1 MTIKALKWDIFCAV
15 IDNFGDIGICWRLSR
30 QLASEYNLEVRLWVD
45 DVVSFKR
52 ICPQV
57 DTAAQQQLINGVNIC
72 LWSEQTQWQ
81 QVLIPDVVIEALA
94 CTIPQPYQ
102 LKMAAETMP
111 PLWLNLEYL
120 SAEAWVEGCHGLASP
135 QPQLAINKYFFFPG
149 FSPATGGLLQEQH
162 LAVQRD
168 AFNNNPQQQ
177 AAFWQKLLITEP
189 EQYQYKVSLFAYDH
203 HQLADLLDCWQQN
216 AKPILCVIPEG
227 KLADQVASILP
238 SLNSNQAKHKRCKI
252 GNLSLVI
259 LPFLAQDDYDYL
271 LWACDIN
278 FVRGEDSIIRA
289 HWANKPFVWQI
300 YRQQEDAHLIKLQSF
315 LQLYCSNMTNSVKEK
330 LQNMYMAWNTQ
341 QPLVKVWLD
350 FIDILPEIAG
360 YNINWQQ
367 QLNLNGDLAH
377 NLVHFVEKKFIITR
391 NFR

>member
-1 MTIKALKWDIFCAV
+1 MKSNALKWDIFCAV

-30 QLASEYNLEVRLWVD
+30 QLTSEYNLEVRLWVD
-45 DVVSFKR
+45 DLVSFKR
-52 ICPQV
+52 ICPQIN
-57 DTAAQQQLINGVNIC
+57 TAAKEQLINGVSVC

-81 QVLIPDVVIEALA
+81 QVQIPDVVIEALA
-94 CTIPQPYQ
+94 CTIPKSYQ
-102 LKMAAETMP
+102 LKMAAETVQ

-120 SAEAWVEGCHGLASP
+120 SAETWVEGCHGLASP

-149 FSPATGGLLQEQH
+149 FSPATGGLLKEQY
-162 LAVQRD
+162 LAMQRD
-168 AFNNNPQQQ
+168 TFINTPQQQ
-177 AAFWQKLLITEP
+177 AAFWQKLLITQP

-203 HQLADLLDCWQQN
+203 QQLADLLKCWQQN
-216 AKPILCVIPEG
+216 TKPVLCVIPEG
-227 KLADQVASILP
+227 MLAEQVASILP
-238 SLNSNQAKHKRCKI
+238 SLNSNQAKQKLCKI
-252 GNLSLVI
+252 GNLTLVV
-259 LPFLAQDDYDYL
+259 LPFLPQDDYDYL

-289 HWANKPFVWQI
+289 HWANKPFIWQI
-300 YRQQEDAHLIKLQSF
+300 YRQQDDAHLIKLQSF
-315 LQLYCSNMTNSVKEK
+315 LQLYCANMPKSVKEK

-341 QPLVKVWLD
+341 QSLVKVWLD

-360 YNINWQQ
+360 YNIKWQQ